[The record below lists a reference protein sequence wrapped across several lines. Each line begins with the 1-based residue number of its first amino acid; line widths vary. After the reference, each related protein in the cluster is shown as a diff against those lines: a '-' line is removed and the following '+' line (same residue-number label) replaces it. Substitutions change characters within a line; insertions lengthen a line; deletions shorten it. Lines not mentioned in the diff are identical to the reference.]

1 MEKYRIKY
9 GIKLGEWGGNN
20 MLGNK
25 ADKEK
30 SKVKELVVNKKMQKD
45 FATQKKLNQ
54 TQTISRSPPS
64 LNQKHDSSFIK

>member
-1 MEKYRIKY
+1 MLNLFTLRETEINKEREIMEKYRIKY

-30 SKVKELVVNKKMQKD
+30 SKVKELVVNKKM
-45 FATQKKLNQ
+45 
-54 TQTISRSPPS
+54 
-64 LNQKHDSSFIK
+64 